1 MRIAQFKLQSAFIQ
15 SLSVFIRV
23 FSKFFVSIMATKR
36 KSITINEIKA
46 LPVSKSPRKC
56 SEKLACVV
64 LSKSEVRP
72 TRSGVIFSMNLC
84 DGDRNS
90 TLRTVCFDEELYGK
104 VEKSKSYEIDG
115 YKIKEAYGNSG
126 GVEMVVD
133 ADTLFVPAT
142 TPLEIAGC
150 SSFKIAQI
158 LRRETENTRY
168 FNLKAKVVKIEEA
181 LTVGSHGDTK
191 LKREII
197 LADETGQIALVL
209 WREKAAEVGFKE
221 GDVVSLQNI
230 DVSIFNKQINVTTS
244 FETTKMID
252 EAMEVKEV
260 PALRPKSNVASV
272 VSSILAIK
280 HFRCWYKC
288 MLCKNSIMPEQYV
301 RSDTLRCSSC
311 SGIFLKSLVQMSNQ
325 CHVMLCHKKWYAA
338 NTGVSAH
345 CWKI

>member
-1 MRIAQFKLQSAFIQ
+1 M
-15 SLSVFIRV
+15 
-23 FSKFFVSIMATKR
+23 
-36 KSITINEIKA
+36 
-46 LPVSKSPRKC
+46 
-56 SEKLACVV
+56 
-64 LSKSEVRP
+64 
-72 TRSGVIFSMNLC
+72 
-84 DGDRNS
+84 
-90 TLRTVCFDEELYGK
+90 
-104 VEKSKSYEIDG
+104 EKSKSYEIDG
-115 YKIKEAYGNSG
+115 YKIKESYGNSG
-126 GVEMVVD
+126 SVEMLVD
-133 ADTLFVPAT
+133 GDTLFVPAT

-150 SSFKIAQI
+150 S
-158 LRRETENTRY
+158 
-168 FNLKAKVVKIEEA
+168 
-181 LTVGSHGDTK
+181 SHGDTK

-244 FETTKMID
+244 FETTIKMID

-311 SGIFLKSLVQMSNQ
+311 SGIFLKSLAQMSNQ